1 MNYIAGAI
9 FLIVCIICYS
19 AQKKQ
24 QQLTGWK
31 SIKVGLIPSLTLVRE
46 NNELDIEIS
55 SFLIIIYCV
64 LLTYYDIM

>member
-1 MNYIAGAI
+1 MNYIAAAI

-31 SIKVGLIPSLTLVRE
+31 SIKVGLIYLY
-46 NNELDIEIS
+46 
-55 SFLIIIYCV
+55 FG
-64 LLTYYDIM
+64 IMTGAFFAV

>member
-1 MNYIAGAI
+1 MNYIAAAI

-31 SIKVGLIPSLTLVRE
+31 SIKVGLPEFGS
-46 NNELDIEIS
+46 
-55 SFLIIIYCV
+55 CV
-64 LLTYYDIM
+64 KLK